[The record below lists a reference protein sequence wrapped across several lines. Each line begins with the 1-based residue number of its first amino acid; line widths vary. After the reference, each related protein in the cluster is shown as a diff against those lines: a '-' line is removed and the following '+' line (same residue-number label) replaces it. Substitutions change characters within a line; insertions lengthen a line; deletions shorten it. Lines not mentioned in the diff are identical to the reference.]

1 MTQTQWSALAGLI
14 GVLLLAYPAISAG
27 ALGLKLA
34 RLKKITIGRTSATG
48 DAIKRLQA
56 QIAELR
62 DRWSMKMQILVIG
75 GVCFSALSY
84 LISLWPARS

>member
-27 ALGLKLA
+27 TLGLKLA
-34 RLKKITIGRTSATG
+34 RLKKITIGRTAATG
-48 DAIKRLQA
+48 DAIKRLQE

-62 DRWSMKMQILVIG
+62 DRWTIKMQMMVIS
-75 GVCFSALSY
+75 GVCLSALSY
-84 LISLWPARS
+84 LISLWPVSP